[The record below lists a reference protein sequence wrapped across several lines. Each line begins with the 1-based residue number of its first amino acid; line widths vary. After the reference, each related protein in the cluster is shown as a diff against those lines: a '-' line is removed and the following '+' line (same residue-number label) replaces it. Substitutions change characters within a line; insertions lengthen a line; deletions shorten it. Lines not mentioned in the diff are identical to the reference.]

1 MRKVIV
7 TGLILALFLLPAG
20 TALGKDT
27 SKNHVLTMGKVTRK
41 VSKQQRRMEPIIAC
55 LASRLS
61 DVGIERGELLLAKD
75 NDTFIEYLQEG
86 KVDIVLE
93 TPFSASLYKL
103 KTKVVPI
110 LIACRQGVLEY
121 KSVIFVRRDS
131 GIHSLE
137 GLKGKILA
145 FEDPGSTSAYFL
157 PRLAIESE
165 GLTLVEMPSI
175 DSTVPEDKIGYV
187 FAGEEL
193 NVSTWVFFGRVDA
206 GALSDMDWDDQ
217 EDNPAPYRKE
227 FQIIYETMDI
237 PRMLVLVREGM
248 DERLRDRITEELLN
262 MDKNEEGRE
271 ALKPYK
277 IRKFMKLSEDMENT
291 FKPIEDFIIRTSAER
306 SK

>member
-7 TGLILALFLLPAG
+7 TGLILILFFLPAG

-27 SKNHVLTMGKVTRK
+27 SKNHVLTMGKATRK
-41 VSKQQRRMEPIIAC
+41 VSKQQKRMEPIIAC

-75 NDTFIEYLQEG
+75 NETLIKYLQEG
-86 KVDIVLE
+86 KLDIVLE

-103 KTKVVPI
+103 KTKAVPI
-110 LIACRQGVLEY
+110 LIACRQGVPEY

-131 GIHSLE
+131 GIQSLE
-137 GLKGKILA
+137 GLKGKIIA

-165 GLTLVEMPSI
+165 GLTLVEMPSL
-175 DSTVPEDKIGYV
+175 DSAVPEDKIDYV

-193 NVSTWVFFGRVDA
+193 NISTWVFFGKVDA
-206 GALSDMDWDDQ
+206 GALSSLDWDDQ

-227 FQIIYETMDI
+227 FQIIYETMSV
-237 PRMLVLVREGM
+237 PRVLVLVREGM
-248 DERLRDRITEELLN
+248 DERLRKRVTEELLN
-262 MDKNEEGRE
+262 MDKDEEGKE

-277 IRKFMKLSEDMENT
+277 INKFMELPEDMEDT

>member
-20 TALGKDT
+20 TALGKDI

-41 VSKQQRRMEPIIAC
+41 VSKQQKRMKPIIAC

-103 KTKVVPI
+103 KTKAVPI

-137 GLKGKILA
+137 GLKGKIIA

-165 GLTLVEMPSI
+165 GLTLVEMPSF

-227 FQIIYETMDI
+227 FQIIYETMYI
-237 PRMLVLVREGM
+237 PRMLVLVREGI

-277 IRKFMKLSEDMENT
+277 IGKFLKLSEDMENT